1 MIKKGQLESDREVD
15 LTSQEPAIQVFVRA
29 NATTGRPWRLS
40 SLSEEEHGYMTF
52 TEIELAAFLHKMDE
66 LHPIL
71 KKLIGC
77 TDQQRQLT
85 QAELTQDWLSF
96 QAPGVLIQRL
106 ITPIDP
112 RTPDGDRLRGRQKKD
127 LVSRQPSRLSSLTR
141 CVPISTHSA
150 VTVSIPEIT
159 RKRAISCKP

>member
-1 MIKKGQLESDREVD
+1 MIKKGQLESDRKVY

-40 SLSEEEHGYMTF
+40 PLSSEEHGYMTF
-52 TEIELAAFLHKMDE
+52 TEIELAAFLHMRDE

-127 LVSRQPSRLSSLTR
+127 AGIVAAVKVVEPDEMRAHINTLR
-141 CVPISTHSA
+141 CDGFDPRNYQ
-150 VTVSIPEIT
+150 E
-159 RKRAISCKP
+159 KGYFL